1 MAGIDRE
8 AGMLYRFAV
17 AATDRQ
23 ACFLE
28 SSSLISPL
36 VSRAQPPRAYE
47 AQLDHALAALLLKDD
62 TTN

>member
-1 MAGIDRE
+1 
-8 AGMLYRFAV
+8 MLYRFAV